1 MGVPLEEKAL
11 GENIHSLEEK
21 VSVFFGEDMPGEGG
35 SDDGSSLEA
44 KPDEYE
50 SDTNASPDP
59 LERTLYWESQQAL
72 LQVIYIYMYI
82 YKFEDFLISET
93 VYVYMCE
100 LVQPCQKEKGNIYV
114 LICAIYIY
122 ILEVF
127 MIIIIVINFVI
138 YETN

>member
-72 LQVIYIYMYI
+72 LQVYLYIYIYI
-82 YKFEDFLISET
+82 YTNLRIFLLISET
-93 VYVYMCE
+93 IYVYMCE
-100 LVQPCQKEKGNIYV
+100 LVQPCQKEKGKIYV

-122 ILEVF
+122 I
-127 MIIIIVINFVI
+127 
-138 YETN
+138 Y